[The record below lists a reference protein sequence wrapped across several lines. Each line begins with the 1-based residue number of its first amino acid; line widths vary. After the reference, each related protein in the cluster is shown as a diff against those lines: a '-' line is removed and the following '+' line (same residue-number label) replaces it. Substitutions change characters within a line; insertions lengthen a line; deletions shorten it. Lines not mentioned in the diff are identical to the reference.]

1 MILTTRPMSSYDVT
15 YRSATLSVVDTADDY
30 EYKSG
35 DDGNDGNGDPDRMS
49 VTPDGV
55 NVNRWGEGKRER
67 VELDV
72 ESTNGK
78 GMGHQR
84 RRRKRKREK
93 RDDDD
98 DGRKKKRS
106 V

>member
-1 MILTTRPMSSYDVT
+1 MSSYDVT

-72 ESTNGK
+72 ESNGRTNGK
-78 GMGHQR
+78 GMGHRR